1 MPEQSFQIEV
11 KGLDKLLKA
20 FDKFPKEII
29 RTIEVAGELAGEEII
44 QTEGLANYPP
54 ETDANAPVRS
64 PPYPYYER
72 GRGTWTSPDRNL
84 GNSEIMGKAW
94 TIEAQGY
101 NTKIGNI
108 ASYSNWVHDD
118 VDQAAAM
125 GLIGWKKLFQT
136 AKSKAKD
143 ITRIYQTRIDKLI
156 RRLGL

>member
-54 ETDANAPVRS
+54 TTDANA

-84 GNSEIMGKAW
+84 GNSEIMGKKW

-118 VDQAAAM
+118 VDQAQAM

-156 RRLGL
+156 KRLGL